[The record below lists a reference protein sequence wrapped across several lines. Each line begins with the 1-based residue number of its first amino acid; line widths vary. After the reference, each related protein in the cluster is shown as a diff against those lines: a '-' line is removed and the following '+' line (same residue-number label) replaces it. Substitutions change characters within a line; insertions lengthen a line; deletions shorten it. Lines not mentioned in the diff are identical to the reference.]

1 MEIKKPVGQII
12 RDAVIR
18 KRRMSVSLGLFSL
31 TVLLILGVP
40 RLQLRGAAATAAFV
54 LTFAP
59 AVAGCAMGIASARCP
74 ICDYAIYKSGACKC
88 QPNHPR
94 YHRPDLF
101 GARAVRHNRAR
112 HRLTRHARLSRP

>member
-1 MEIKKPVGQII
+1 MEIKKPAGQII

-18 KRRMSVSLGLFSL
+18 KRRRRVSLGLFFLS
-31 TVLLILGVP
+31 VLLILGVP

-54 LTFAP
+54 LIFAP

-88 QPNHPR
+88 QPSR
-94 YHRPDLF
+94 AARSAYIGDLKW
-101 GARAVRHNRAR
+101 RATGPHSGGD
-112 HRLTRHARLSRP
+112 T